1 MPDRPLVRVRD
12 VMKTQFDVV
21 DGMATVAAALETM
34 RHVENKTLI
43 VKKRH
48 ADDEIGMVL
57 ISDIA
62 RRVLATD
69 RAPDRVNVYE
79 IMAKPVISV
88 DPEMDIRF
96 CARLFTRFELT
107 RAPVVEKG
115 EVIGIVSL
123 TDLVI
128 KGMVPYLCVAS
139 GQ

>member
-1 MPDRPLVRVRD
+1 MAEKRLVRVRE
-12 VMKTQFDVV
+12 VMKTRFDLV

-43 VKKRH
+43 VQKRH

-62 RRVLATD
+62 RQVLARD
-69 RAPDRVNVYE
+69 RAPERVNVYE

-88 DPEMDIRF
+88 SPDMDIRY

-107 RAPVVEKG
+107 RAPVVDDG
-115 EVIGIVSL
+115 EVVGIVSM

-128 KGMVPYLCVAS
+128 KGMLPYL
-139 GQ
+139 

>member
-1 MPDRPLVRVRD
+1 MTLRDKPMVRVRE

-21 DGMATVAAALETM
+21 DGMATVAFALETM

-48 ADDEIGMVL
+48 PDDEIGMVL

-62 RRVLATD
+62 RRVLAPD
-69 RAPDRVNVYE
+69 RAPNRVNVYE

-88 DPEMDIRF
+88 SPDMDIRY

-107 RAPVVEKG
+107 RAPVVENG
-115 EVIGIVSL
+115 EVIGIVSM

-128 KGMVPYLCVAS
+128 KGMVPLL
-139 GQ
+139 

>member
-1 MPDRPLVRVRD
+1 MAEKNLVRVRE
-12 VMKTQFDVV
+12 VMKTRFDVV

-34 RHVENKTLI
+34 RHLENKTLI

-62 RRVLATD
+62 RLVLARD
-69 RAPDRVNVYE
+69 RALERVNVYE

-88 DPEMDIRF
+88 SPDMDIRY

-107 RAPVVEKG
+107 RAPVVEDG
-115 EVIGIVSL
+115 EVVGIVSM

-128 KGMVPYLCVAS
+128 KGMLPYL
-139 GQ
+139 

>member
-1 MPDRPLVRVRD
+1 MPDRPLIRVRE

-21 DGMATVAAALETM
+21 DGMATVAFALETM

-48 ADDEIGMVL
+48 PDDEIGMVL

-62 RRVLATD
+62 RRVLAPD

-88 DPEMDIRF
+88 SPDMDIRY

-107 RAPVVEKG
+107 RAPVVENG
-115 EVIGIVSL
+115 EVIGIVSM

-128 KGMVPYLCVAS
+128 KGMVPHL
-139 GQ
+139 